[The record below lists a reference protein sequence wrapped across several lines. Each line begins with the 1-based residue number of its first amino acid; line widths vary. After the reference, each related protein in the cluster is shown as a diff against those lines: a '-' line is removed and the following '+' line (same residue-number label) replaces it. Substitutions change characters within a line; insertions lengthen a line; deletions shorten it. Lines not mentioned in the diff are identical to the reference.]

1 MTNAKHC
8 FYDQRKIDS
17 NIEQTLKA
25 RYPHYKWFAI
35 GGFVEGEATKNRRKF
50 WIKVSP
56 VDSVYA
62 AVMGI
67 GNWRLAQA
75 EGTTQLE
82 SIDRVVLRM
91 RQLLKDVEELHEPD
105 RSSP

>member
-1 MTNAKHC
+1 MTNTKHC

-25 RYPHYKWFAI
+25 RYPHYKWFTI

-67 GNWRLAQA
+67 GNWQLAQA
-75 EGTTQLE
+75 EGATQLE